1 MLGAGGNNYLFAV
14 GGDDLVENSDLT
26 ATTAG
31 SAWSVHAGLLVPY
44 LFPSP
49 AVGSSADG
57 RLEVLAVSE
66 GGRLLH
72 QWQLAVAGNLVG
84 LVLPR
89 RWARWEPL
97 RIPGGRYRCR
107 RPARGVRGGFQP
119 DAVPQVAD
127 RAERRLVRLVLPRPS
142 LTDEGEEPPGARA
155 SGDSSKAVQPNELQ
169 GHARA
174 CHRNGRASLVAC
186 RSAGVSSATRRAM
199 VSRSWIAST
208 TRRAMASVVCR

>member
-72 QWQLAVAGNLVG
+72 QWQLAVAGK
-84 LVLPR
+84 P
-89 RWARWEPL
+89 
-97 RIPGGRYRCR
+97 
-107 RPARGVRGGFQP
+107 
-119 DAVPQVAD
+119 
-127 RAERRLVRLVLPRPS
+127 
-142 LTDEGEEPPGARA
+142 
-155 SGDSSKAVQPNELQ
+155 
-169 GHARA
+169 
-174 CHRNGRASLVAC
+174 GRAGSPTALGPV
-186 RSAGVSSATRRAM
+186 G
-199 VSRSWIAST
+199 AST
-208 TRRAMASVVCR
+208 HPRWSLPLPTAGSRCSRWIPA

>member
-1 MLGAGGNNYLFAV
+1 MQGCWCRTCFLRRRWVPAP
-14 GGDDLVENSDLT
+14 
-26 ATTAG
+26 TAG
-31 SAWSVHAGLLVPY
+31 WRCWR
-44 LFPSP
+44 SP
-49 AVGSSADG
+49 KADGFCTSGSS
-57 RLEVLAVSE
+57 RS
-66 GGRLLH
+66 R
-72 QWQLAVAGNLVG
+72 GNLVG

>member
-1 MLGAGGNNYLFAV
+1 MVAVGVVGGSQLPNAPAVVPMLGAGGNNNRFAG

-89 RWARWEPL
+89 
-97 RIPGGRYRCR
+97 
-107 RPARGVRGGFQP
+107 
-119 DAVPQVAD
+119 
-127 RAERRLVRLVLPRPS
+127 PS

-169 GHARA
+169 RHARA
-174 CHRNGRASLVAC
+174 CHRNGRASLIKGHGAALLREKLVAAAAE
-186 RSAGVSSATRRAM
+186 RFIVIAERAKL
-199 VSRSWIAST
+199 VDRLGEGSLLPVE
-208 TRRAMASVVCR
+208 VVGFG